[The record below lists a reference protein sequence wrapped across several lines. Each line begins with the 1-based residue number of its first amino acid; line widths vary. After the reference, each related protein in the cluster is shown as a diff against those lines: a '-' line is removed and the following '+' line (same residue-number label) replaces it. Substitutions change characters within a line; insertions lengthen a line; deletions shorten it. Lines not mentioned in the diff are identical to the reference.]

1 VKREISLTEAFFMA
15 IIVLLIFFVTADKTM
30 FRAMRVEF
38 QPNLQASAKKNKS
51 IKFTFVDLPDDKET
65 PNSDAR
71 LYSDISRKAAG
82 GSGAPSLKALS
93 KGNTSSVVMHKAMKI
108 NQREMKQKP
117 TQADRLSK
125 GEKATRK
132 QERGET
138 GLEQA
143 GAAGKQQAEGKSGR
157 ASKAKPLVDL
167 SRMFSVT
174 DPEIYDSQNGGLV
187 IPGNFSIDTQGFD
200 LGPYAKKVQQIV
212 RSNWKVPEV
221 ARNLYLKGSVVI
233 EFDIL
238 RDGSIQNIGI
248 LKKTGVDPLD
258 MSAEFA
264 IKYSNPFP
272 PLPHFIKKD
281 KIHVK
286 WSFYY
291 NERPKD

>member
-1 VKREISLTEAFFMA
+1 MKREVSLTEAFFMA
-15 IIVLLIFFVTADKTM
+15 LIVLLILFVTADKAM

-38 QPNLQASAKKNKS
+38 QSDLQASAKKNKS

-65 PNSDAR
+65 PNTTAK
-71 LYSDISRKAAG
+71 LFSDISRKAAG
-82 GSGAPSLKALS
+82 GSGAPSQKALS
-93 KGNTSSVVMHKAMKI
+93 RGNTSSVVIRKGTKI
-108 NQREMKQKP
+108 NQREMKQRP
-117 TQADRLSK
+117 APPSQSK
-125 GEKATRK
+125 QTAKNKEQGK
-132 QERGET
+132 T
-138 GLEQA
+138 GLEE
-143 GAAGKQQAEGKSGR
+143 AGKAGQ
-157 ASKAKPLVDL
+157 ASKAKPLVDVK
-167 SRMFSVT
+167 RMFSAT
-174 DPEIYDSQNGGLV
+174 NPEIYDSRNGGLV
-187 IPGNFSIDTQGFD
+187 IPGNFAIDTQGFN

-221 ARNLYLKGSVVI
+221 ARNLYLKGRVVI

-238 RDGSIQNIGI
+238 KDATIQNIGL

-272 PLPHFIKKD
+272 PLPDFIKQD

>member
-1 VKREISLTEAFFMA
+1 MKREVSLTEAFFMA
-15 IIVLLIFFVTADKTM
+15 LIVLLILFVTADRAM

-38 QPNLQASAKKNKS
+38 QSDLQASAKKNKS

-65 PNSDAR
+65 PNTTAK
-71 LYSDISRKAAG
+71 LFSDISRKAAG
-82 GSGAPSLKALS
+82 GSGAPSQKALS
-93 KGNTSSVVMHKAMKI
+93 RGNTSSVVIRKGTKI
-108 NQREMKQKP
+108 NQREMKQRP
-117 TQADRLSK
+117 APASD
-125 GEKATRK
+125 AK
-132 QERGET
+132 QMAKNKEQGET

-143 GAAGKQQAEGKSGR
+143 GKAGK
-157 ASKAKPLVDL
+157 ASKAKPLVDVK
-167 SRMFSVT
+167 RMFSAT
-174 DPEIYDSQNGGLV
+174 NPEIYDSRNGGLV
-187 IPGNFSIDTQGFD
+187 IPGNFAIDTQGFN

-221 ARNLYLKGSVVI
+221 ARNLYLKGRVVI

-238 RDGSIQNIGI
+238 KDGTIQNIGL

-272 PLPHFIKKD
+272 PLPDFIKQD

>member
-1 VKREISLTEAFFMA
+1 MKREISLTEAFFMA

-143 GAAGKQQAEGKSGR
+143 GAAGKQQAGQRMVSHEGFGYQ
-157 ASKAKPLVDL
+157 
-167 SRMFSVT
+167 F
-174 DPEIYDSQNGGLV
+174 
-187 IPGNFSIDTQGFD
+187 
-200 LGPYAKKVQQIV
+200 
-212 RSNWKVPEV
+212 
-221 ARNLYLKGSVVI
+221 VVI
-233 EFDIL
+233 ALVFQVETVGHLEVIVVQFAERQEKRRMLPDKL
-238 RDGSIQNIGI
+238 AEGAHCDEARRIGVAGPDAA
-248 LKKTGVDPLD
+248 GVKPDPA
-258 MSAEFA
+258 S
-264 IKYSNPFP
+264 
-272 PLPHFIKKD
+272 
-281 KIHVK
+281 
-286 WSFYY
+286 
-291 NERPKD
+291 